1 MSDDKKD
8 ENIVSSN
15 ENEEN
20 LDKTENQPSVDDNI
34 STSNDQKLD
43 DSQNQEEN
51 SQNPEKSENSCTK
64 PLAAVDV
71 ENPAKVMGINIIACA
86 KIMGITPAAFIFK
99 GIYCLTPANL

>member
-8 ENIVSSN
+8 ENIISSN

-51 SQNPEKSENSCTK
+51 SQNPEKSENQ
-64 PLAAVDV
+64 PQVD
-71 ENPAKVMGINIIACA
+71 ESSRKLKIKVNFYPI
-86 KIMGITPAAFIFK
+86 
-99 GIYCLTPANL
+99 